1 MPVRSLNSPVM
12 KWPDKKAVVDSLEE
26 WASDLIKD
34 QNDILGIGFF
44 GSYARGDSGVGS
56 DLDVIVILK
65 DSDAPFE
72 KRGLKWDLSKLPVPV
87 DLLIYT
93 IDEWIRLKEESSYFI
108 KRLRREVKWIFII
121 DSTLNL

>member
-1 MPVRSLNSPVM
+1 M
-12 KWPDKKAVVDSLEE
+12 KWPGKKAVVDSLEE